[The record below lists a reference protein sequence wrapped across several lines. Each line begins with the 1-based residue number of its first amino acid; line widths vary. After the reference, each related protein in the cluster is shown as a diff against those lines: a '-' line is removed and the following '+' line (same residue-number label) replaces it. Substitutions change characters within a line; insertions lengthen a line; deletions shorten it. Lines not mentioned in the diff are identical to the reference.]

1 MDDLAIIDRFTE
13 TFSRYIDSGFGLLA
27 GDVAFLTTVLVAID
41 ITLAGLFW
49 AMHGDENVPVQLIR
63 KVLYVGFFA
72 LLLNNFKGLADIVFQ
87 SFAGLGL
94 KASGTA
100 MTAADLMRPGFV
112 ASAGFAASRPLLE
125 KAGELIGI
133 TTFFSNFVTIAV
145 LLLAWVIVLLAFFVL
160 AVQLFIAIIEFKLT
174 TLAGFVL
181 VPFALFGQTAF
192 LAERVLGNV
201 ISSGIK
207 LMVLAIVVGI
217 GSSIFGTLVRPTA
230 DITLT
235 QAAST
240 ILAAIAVFGLAIFVP
255 GIAAGLITGAPQ
267 LGAGAAV
274 ATTAARRRH
283 GRGRRHAHL
292 RGRAPGRPRLGRRH
306 QGRRVADRHRR
317 RRLPGR
323 RAARRRPRHGHRS
336 RLARRRLGHGTRPR
350 RLSRGRGA
358 GLSRRRTVLR
368 PRSRTARRRPRRRR
382 SRRIAARMGAA
393 PGPPP
398 AHDPGRPDRRRRA
411 CARATVP
418 RSRPA
423 PTSRTRAEELTPWPS
438 SARPCATARRPS
450 R

>member
-41 ITLAGLFW
+41 ITLAGIFW

-72 LLLNNFKGLADIVFQ
+72 LLLNNFKSLADIVFQ

-112 ASAGFAASRPLLE
+112 ASAGFTASRPLLE
-125 KAGELIGI
+125 KAGELMGI

-145 LLLAWVIVLLAFFVL
+145 LMLAWVIVLLAFFVL

-240 ILAAIAVFGLAIFVP
+240 ILAATAVFGLAIFVP

-274 ATTAARRRH
+274 ATTAAAGGTVVAGGMLTTAAARL
-283 GRGRRHAHL
+283 A
-292 RGRAPGRPRLGRRH
+292 GRAAGGAIRTAASMTGTVGAAYQAGGLGGVARATVTAPVSRAVASGTAPVRDAYREGAAQGYRDAGPSSSPDPGP
-306 QGRRVADRHRR
+306 
-317 RRLPGR
+317 PG
-323 RAARRRPRHGHRS
+323 AGPGGGGPAGSPPAWAQ
-336 RLARRRLGHGTRPR
+336 RLARRQRMTQ
-350 RLSRGRGA
+350 A
-358 GLSRRRTVLR
+358 GL
-368 PRSRTARRRPRRRR
+368 
-382 SRRIAARMGAA
+382 IAAQGLREGDRPALS
-393 PGPPP
+393 PGP
-398 AHDPGRPDRRRRA
+398 DLKDK
-411 CARATVP
+411 
-418 RSRPA
+418 S
-423 PTSRTRAEELTPWPS
+423 
-438 SARPCATARRPS
+438 
-450 R
+450 